1 MLAAVIACVTASCAN
16 TVEVAPAPS
25 ATDPGCAALIA
36 RLPTTIGDRQRHETT
51 GQSTAAYS
59 RPDESFL
66 VTIRCGVEPPV
77 PTTDPCTSVADVDWV
92 VAERDTH
99 RVRQVVYTTYGR
111 SPAVAIGLRSDEQD
125 GVDAVLMAVS
135 GLVGQYPVS
144 RRCG

>member
-1 MLAAVIACVTASCAN
+1 MLACVTAGCAT

-25 ATDPGCAALIA
+25 ATDADCAALIA
-36 RLPTTIGDRQRHETT
+36 RLPATIGDRQRHETT

-66 VTIRCGVEPPV
+66 VTIRCGVEPPA

-92 VAERDTH
+92 VTERDT
-99 RVRQVVYTTYGR
+99 RGVTRVVYTSYGR
-111 SPAVAIGLRSDEQD
+111 SPAVDVGLRSDEQD

-135 GLVGQYPVS
+135 ALVVQYPVS